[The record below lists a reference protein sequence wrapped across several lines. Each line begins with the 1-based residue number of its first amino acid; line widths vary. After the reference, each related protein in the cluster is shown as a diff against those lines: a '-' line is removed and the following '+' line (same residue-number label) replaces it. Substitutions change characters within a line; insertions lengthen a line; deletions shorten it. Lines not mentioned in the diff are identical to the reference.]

1 MHMYKCVNTCQP
13 TFAKTRVCE
22 CACVYALYLC
32 EGVCVQRSELIAGCE
47 EGGVILAE
55 DAEVKGS
62 RIERV
67 GSVTKWKT

>member
-1 MHMYKCVNTCQP
+1 M
-13 TFAKTRVCE
+13 
-22 CACVYALYLC
+22 YALYLC

-67 GSVTKWKT
+67 GSVSKWKV